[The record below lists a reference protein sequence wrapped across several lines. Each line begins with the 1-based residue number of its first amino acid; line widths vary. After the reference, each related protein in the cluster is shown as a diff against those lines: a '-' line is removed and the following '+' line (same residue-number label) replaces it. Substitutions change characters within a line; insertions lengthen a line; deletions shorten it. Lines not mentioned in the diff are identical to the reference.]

1 MSVRGKTA
9 LVTGAGSG
17 IGQAAARLLARE
29 GAFVVVL
36 DQSAD
41 SLRETLAAIQ
51 ADGGEAMPVV
61 ADVSDPA
68 AMQQA
73 VRVMKLAAA
82 LALGVGAA
90 MAGRAWQRRAPLDFA
105 GKVVL
110 ITGGSRGLGLV
121 LARQLA
127 AEGARLALV
136 ARTERELEA
145 AATALRAQGAD
156 VLAFSA
162 DLREAAQAAAAVAR
176 TVAHYGQLDVLINNA
191 GVIQAG
197 PLAHMQ
203 ADDFADSLA
212 IHFWA
217 PLHTARA
224 ALPHLRAA
232 GNGRIV
238 NIASLGGRV
247 AVPHLAPYAAGKFA
261 LVGLSDSLR
270 TELAVDGIR
279 VTTVAPG
286 LLRTGSPP
294 NALFKGRHHT
304 EYTLFAILGALP
316 GLTVDAESA
325 ARQILTACRYGL
337 PELTIGLPAQLAA
350 RANALFP
357 SATALVQQIIV
368 RLLPPPT
375 GPMGDQARTG
385 WDSQTALAP
394 SPLTHLSDVATAA
407 NNEQPHH

>member
-1 MSVRGKTA
+1 MRVNKLVGAVALSV
-9 LVTGAGSG
+9 GA
-17 IGQAAARLLARE
+17 
-29 GAFVVVL
+29 
-36 DQSAD
+36 
-41 SLRETLAAIQ
+41 
-51 ADGGEAMPVV
+51 
-61 ADVSDPA
+61 
-68 AMQQA
+68 
-73 VRVMKLAAA
+73 AAA
-82 LALGVGAA
+82 L
-90 MAGRAWQRRAPLDFA
+90 RTWERRTPLDFA

-110 ITGGSRGLGLV
+110 ITGGARGLGLV

-136 ARTERELEA
+136 ARTELELDA
-145 AATALRAQGAD
+145 AAAELRATGTE
-156 VLAFSA
+156 VLAFAA
-162 DLREAAQAAAAVAR
+162 DLRDVAQATGAVER

-203 ADDFADSLA
+203 VEDFADSLA

-224 ALPHLRAA
+224 AVPHLRQG

-238 NIASLGGRV
+238 NIASIGGRV
-247 AVPHLAPYAAGKFA
+247 AVPHLASYAAGKFA
-261 LVGLSDSLR
+261 LVGLSDALR
-270 TELAVDGIR
+270 SELAADGIR

-325 ARQILTACRYGL
+325 ARQIVAACRYGV

-350 RANALFP
+350 KANILFP
-357 SATALVQQIIV
+357 RATALVQQTIA

-375 GPMGDQARTG
+375 GSTGDQARTG

-407 NNEQPHH
+407 NNEQPHHSVPPT

>member
-1 MSVRGKTA
+1 MRINKLVGAVA
-9 LVTGAGSG
+9 LS
-17 IGQAAARLLARE
+17 
-29 GAFVVVL
+29 
-36 DQSAD
+36 
-41 SLRETLAAIQ
+41 
-51 ADGGEAMPVV
+51 
-61 ADVSDPA
+61 
-68 AMQQA
+68 
-73 VRVMKLAAA
+73 
-82 LALGVGAA
+82 VGAA
-90 MAGRAWQRRAPLDFA
+90 AAVRAWERRAPLDFQD
-105 GKVVL
+105 KVVL
-110 ITGGSRGLGLV
+110 ITGGARGLGLV

-136 ARTERELEA
+136 ARTQAELD
-145 AATALRAQGAD
+145 AATAELRASGAD
-156 VLAFSA
+156 VLAFAA
-162 DLREAAQAAAAVAR
+162 DLREADQATEAVER
-176 TVAHYGQLDVLINNA
+176 TVAHYGRLDVLINNA

-203 ADDFADSLA
+203 VADFADSLA

-224 ALPHLRAA
+224 AVPHLRAA
-232 GNGRIV
+232 GGGRIV

-261 LVGLSDSLR
+261 LVGLSDALR
-270 TELAVDGIR
+270 TELAAEGIR

-325 ARQILTACRYGL
+325 ARQIVTACRYGV
-337 PELTIGLPAQLAA
+337 PELTIGLPAQIAA
-350 RANALFP
+350 KANVLFP
-357 SATALVQQIIV
+357 GATALVQQTIA

-375 GPMGDQARTG
+375 GPQGDQARTG
-385 WDSQTALAP
+385 WDSQTAWAP
-394 SPLTHLSDVATAA
+394 SLLTHLSDTATAA
-407 NNEQPHH
+407 NNEQPHHG